1 MKTFVLNNIEFMKTF
16 QNWYIHIL
24 FFLKK
29 ICIIIFLNMQVIVF
43 HILEEIKK
51 LIDNLIF
58 YNFFINSFFNFL

>member
-1 MKTFVLNNIEFMKTF
+1 
-16 QNWYIHIL
+16 
-24 FFLKK
+24 
-29 ICIIIFLNMQVIVF
+29 MQVIVF

>member
-24 FFLKK
+24 FFFKK

-51 LIDNLIF
+51 LI
-58 YNFFINSFFNFL
+58 